1 MRDVDEINLIKSD
14 ILGHYYFE
22 DIMNIP
28 ISAVDPKVEAEQRLR
43 RVVLESY
50 LRKCQELFS
59 TGIFRQHESP
69 LFQSAV
75 VHLLVL
81 LKELTS
87 MVANEGNRV
96 IFQDDILPSNEVK
109 DVTHLIAVCRNAAC
123 HILSKENYIAG
134 DIYSTANTIIGY
146 APNVWECG
154 GVLRGCD
161 FADDVAFFY
170 GEYRIYLRRHLLRV
184 VNEISCK
191 YPRFHHRPN
200 PISII

>member
-1 MRDVDEINLIKSD
+1 MRDVNEIYLMNSD
-14 ILGHYYFE
+14 ILGHHYLE

-28 ISAVDPKVEAEQRLR
+28 ISAEDQKIDAEQRLR
-43 RVVLESY
+43 RIVLESY
-50 LRKCQELFS
+50 LQKCQKLFS

-69 LFQSAV
+69 LFQSAI

-87 MVANEGNRV
+87 MVANDGNRV
-96 IFQDDILPSNEVK
+96 KFQDDILPSNELK

-134 DIYSTANTIIGY
+134 DIYSTANTIFGY
-146 APNVWECG
+146 APNIWECG

-184 VNEISCK
+184 VNEISYK
-191 YPRFHHRPN
+191 YPRFPHRPN
-200 PISII
+200 PISMI